1 MEIGKENLLFELEML
16 SICGPMLLK
25 QKILVYFI
33 TTVQHAAQFIFFGGN
48 LFVMA
53 NQLNC
58 FQSCQI
64 SPPFY
69 SQNPHKIISVL
80 YENSQLHILLQIAQL
95 KTFEEIWR

>member
-1 MEIGKENLLFELEML
+1 MRTHVIETRDSSLFYNYSTTRS
-16 SICGPMLLK
+16 SI
-25 QKILVYFI
+25 
-33 TTVQHAAQFIFFGGN
+33 HFFGGN

-64 SPPFY
+64 SPPFN